1 VINKKSLRIVAL
13 FLVGL
18 ALVSASPASR
28 GQQSPWRSGTKP
40 VVIEV
45 LDVGQGD
52 SILIRSPE
60 GKTALIDAGPH
71 KDVALSVLK
80 RKGVTSLDLVAI
92 SHHHADHYG
101 GMDQVVRAFKPRYFL
116 ASASGQSTKLYLNL
130 LKTVEAQGMTAIQPT
145 SRPRKIELGSVEL
158 TIFPQPP
165 EDKKEENNNSI
176 GLRLEYGA
184 FSVLLTGD
192 SEGTE
197 RQWWLQHNPD
207 LMRDCTILKLAH
219 HGSRNGT
226 DTRWLQIVRPEL
238 AVASLGKDNDYGH
251 PHSETVSLLR
261 RGRIPLL
268 RTDQLG
274 TITIQSDGRDWKLVR
289 PELTSRGRPTQ
300 DDVDRVVAT
309 TTDDETPSRTS
320 RSRSSRTR

>member
-1 VINKKSLRIVAL
+1 VINQKSLRLVAL
-13 FLVGL
+13 LLVGL
-18 ALVSASPASR
+18 AFMAASPASQ
-28 GQQSPWRSGTKP
+28 GQSPWRPGTKP
-40 VVIEV
+40 LTIEV
-45 LDVGQGD
+45 LDIGQGD

-71 KDVALSVLK
+71 KDAAVSVLK
-80 RKGVTSLDLVAI
+80 RQGITSLDLVAI
-92 SHHHADHYG
+92 SHHHSDHYG
-101 GMDQVVRAFKPRYFL
+101 GMEQVVRAFKPRYFL
-116 ASASGQSTKLYLNL
+116 ANRSGESTKLYLNL
-130 LKTVEAQGMTAIQPT
+130 LKTVEAQHITVVQPAT
-145 SRPRKIELGSVEL
+145 SPRKIELGSVEL

-176 GLRLEYGA
+176 GLRLKYGA

-197 RQWWLQHNPD
+197 RQWWLQHNPE
-207 LMRDCTILKLAH
+207 LVRDCNILKLAH

-226 DTRWLQIVRPEL
+226 DMRWLQIVRPEL
-238 AVASLGKDNDYGH
+238 AVASMGKDNEFGH

-261 RGRIPLL
+261 RSRIPFL

-289 PELTSRGRPTQ
+289 PNLASRGRPTQ
-300 DDVDRVVAT
+300 ADVDRVAAT
-309 TTDDETPSRTS
+309 TNDDETPS